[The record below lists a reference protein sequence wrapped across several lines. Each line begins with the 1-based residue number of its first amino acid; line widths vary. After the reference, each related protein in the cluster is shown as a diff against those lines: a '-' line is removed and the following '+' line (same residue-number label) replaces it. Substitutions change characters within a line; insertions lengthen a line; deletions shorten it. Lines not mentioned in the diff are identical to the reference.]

1 MTNNKEILLIL
12 GNQLFPIDYIKKT
25 KVKKIFMS
33 EDYNLANT
41 HKHHKLKILMFFW
54 AMRQYKD
61 DLIKNGYEVYYHS
74 IEDNDFKDPFES
86 KFHKII
92 KKYNI
97 QNIKHFEIEDHFFEK
112 QIHSFIKKIK
122 INYETLSSPMFLSS
136 RSEFKEFVLTQKK
149 IIRMASFYQLMRR
162 KLSILIDEN
171 GKPTGGRWSFDE
183 DNRKKIPQKIELPS
197 IPKNYTNNNLEEL
210 KSSINNNFQNHPGSM
225 DNLWMPT
232 NRKTALIWLD
242 DFLQYKFI
250 DFGNYEDAIR
260 SENNFLFHSALSPV
274 LNMGIITPLE
284 VVNKA
289 IEFSDKNNVPINSI
303 EGFIRQIIGWR
314 EFIRGIYHCKGEE
327 EIKSNFWNHNRKLTK
342 DWYEGTTGLK
352 PLDDTIKDC
361 VKYGY
366 THHIP
371 RLMIICNIMNLSRI
385 HPDEIYKW
393 FMEMFVDSSDWVMVP
408 NVYGMG
414 TFADGGIF
422 ATKPYSCGSNYII
435 KMSNYKK
442 DDWADIVDGLYWMFM
457 NDNISFFKG
466 NPRLSILIKSLERMD
481 NERKEFIFKQA
492 NNFIANKTIK

>member
-1 MTNNKEILLIL
+1 MVKNELLLIL
-12 GNQLFPIDYIKKT
+12 GNQLFPINYIRNT
-25 KVKKIFMS
+25 KIKKIFMS
-33 EDYNLANT
+33 EDYGLSIK
-41 HKHHKLKILMFFW
+41 HKHHKLKILMFFL

-61 DLIKNGYEVYYHS
+61 DLIKNGYEVYYYS
-74 IEDNDFKDPFES
+74 IEDNDFKDTFEKKIH
-86 KFHKII
+86 KFINKH
-92 KKYNI
+92 NI
-97 QNIKHFEIEDHFFEK
+97 NNIKYFEIEDHFFEYK
-112 QIHSFIKKIK
+112 FHSFIKKIK
-122 INYETLSSPMFLSS
+122 INYEVLNSPMFLSS
-136 RSEFKEFVLTQKK
+136 RLEFKEFALTQKK

-162 KLSILIDEN
+162 KQNILIDQN
-171 GKPTGGRWSFDE
+171 GKPTGGKWSFDE
-183 DNRKKIPQKIELPS
+183 DNRKKIPQKLITPS
-197 IPKNYTNNNLEEL
+197 IPKNSTNTKLDDL
-210 KSSINNNFQNHPGSM
+210 KILINNNFQDHPGSM

-232 NRKTALIWLD
+232 NRKDALSWLD
-242 DFLQYKFI
+242 NFLKNKFI

-274 LNMGIITPLE
+274 LNMGIITPME
-284 VVNKA
+284 VIDKA
-289 IEFSDKNNVPINSI
+289 IKYSNENEIPINSL

-314 EFIRGIYHCKGEE
+314 EFIRGIYHFKGNEV
-327 EIKSNFWNHNRKLTK
+327 IKTNFWNHNRKLTN
-342 DWYEGTTGLK
+342 DWYEGTTGIE

-361 VKYGY
+361 LKYGY

-414 TFADGGIF
+414 TFADGGLF

-481 NERKEFIFKQA
+481 NVRKEFIFEQA
-492 NNFIANKTIK
+492 NNFIDNKTIK